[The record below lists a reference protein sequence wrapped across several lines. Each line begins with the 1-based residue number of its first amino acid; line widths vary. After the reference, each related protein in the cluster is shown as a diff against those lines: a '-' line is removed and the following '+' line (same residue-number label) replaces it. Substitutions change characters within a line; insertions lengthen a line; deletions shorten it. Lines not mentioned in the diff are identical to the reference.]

1 MVRKGKKESATP
13 TKDTFDPL
21 AIEGKTPATVVLLLS
36 SPEEDILIKA
46 CETIHAF
53 ADRGDENK
61 LSLLGLGALKP
72 LCQLITHS
80 NKLVRRFA
88 FMALGVMSTH
98 SEVKNALKN
107 LNIIP
112 SIIEKL
118 SPHEETVVHEFGTL
132 CLASLSVDFV
142 SKAVIFSNNG
152 LPPVIQLLSS
162 PDPDVVKNSLEI
174 IFNQIQDYPSR
185 SAIHELGGIPH
196 LLAQLK
202 SEFPVIQQLALKIL
216 QNITIDKDTR
226 VTFREEQG
234 FEKLID
240 VLKNKDLQDLH
251 AASLHVVVNCLND
264 SECFQLIHKGGGLAQ
279 LMEFILSPTLPEIQA
294 NAVKCVARVAQSSE
308 NCNILHKQNV
318 EKILVELLSVN
329 DDRVKGATSQAVSA
343 MSTNLASKEVLRELG
358 AISALV
364 ELLSSETSSVKR
376 DASRALYDLTQ
387 NNLHNVMAVYE
398 AGGHEPLVRLLTE
411 ECPETVANSA
421 ATLSNMAGQEDIRYS
436 ILSQN
441 ALPALV
447 EPLKSKDSHVQIS
460 TALCVATLACDTAS
474 RTEFKNAGGLPP
486 LVNLLDSKYKDVQK
500 MGSLAVKACACDGP
514 CAVEMCVL
522 GALEKL
528 QKINQSESQK
538 TVFSEMAM
546 MSLLNSNL
554 PVKYS
559 LMGFLSPTDH
569 VKDGFYDAGKAVA
582 GQRVLSLE
590 EHYCQPVNRQRAII
604 VINTAKHSAEETVVC
619 TEEKQHHLSGT
630 DIHSVKRE
638 TPRLGRKKEEE
649 KPKDKDLPC
658 AVSQSPPQR
667 HSKMLNDPA
676 LEALVQEAKETVLLL
691 DEAMTQYSILARMVS
706 KAMGGEVDRKKMHTF
721 EWTLHISELK
731 FELQSNVVPIGMI
744 KQGTYYHRA
753 LLFKCLADCI
763 GLSCSLVRGEY
774 NRGWNEVLVLNGQTQ
789 RYVVDLMHNPG
800 SLLKVNTP
808 AAEQY
813 QNI

>member
-1 MVRKGKKESATP
+1 MVKKGKRESETP
-13 TKDTFDPL
+13 TKDTFDPV
-21 AIEGKTPATVVLLLS
+21 AVEGKTPATVVLLLN
-36 SPEEDILIKA
+36 SPEEEILIKA

-61 LSLLGLGALKP
+61 VSLLGLGALEP
-72 LCQLITHS
+72 LCQLITHG
-80 NKLVRRFA
+80 NKLVRRCA

-98 SEVKNALKN
+98 TEVKNALQKC
-107 LNIIP
+107 NIIP
-112 SIIEKL
+112 SIIDKL
-118 SPHEETVVHEFGTL
+118 SPQEETVVHEFGTL
-132 CLASLSVDFV
+132 CLASMSVDFV
-142 SKAVIFSNNG
+142 SKALIFDNNG
-152 LPPVIQLLSS
+152 LLPVIRLLSS

-226 VTFREEQG
+226 ITFREEQG

-240 VLKNKDLQDLH
+240 ILKNKDLHDLH
-251 AASLHVVVNCLND
+251 AGSLHIVANCLND

-294 NAVKCVARVAQSSE
+294 NAVKCIARVAQSSE
-308 NCNILHKQNV
+308 NRNILHEQNV
-318 EKILVELLSVN
+318 EKVLVELFSVN
-329 DDRVKGATSQAVSA
+329 DDRVKAAVSQAVSA

-358 AISALV
+358 AIHPLV
-364 ELLSSETSSVKR
+364 RLLSSEASSVKR
-376 DASRALYDLTQ
+376 DASRALSDLTH
-387 NNLHNVMAVYE
+387 NNLLNVMAVYE
-398 AGGHEPLVRLLTE
+398 VTGHEPLVRLLTE
-411 ECPETVANSA
+411 QCLETVASSA
-421 ATLSNMAGQEDIRYS
+421 ATLSNMAGQEEIRYS

-447 EPLKSKDSHVQIS
+447 QPLKSKDSHVLIS
-460 TALCVATLACDTAS
+460 SALCVATLACDTAS

-500 MGSLAVKACACDGP
+500 MASLAVKACACDGP

-522 GALEKL
+522 GGLEKL
-528 QKINQSESQK
+528 QKINQSEHQK

-546 MSLLNSNL
+546 TSLLNFNL

-559 LMGFLSPTDH
+559 LTGFLSPTDH
-569 VKDGFYDAGKAVA
+569 VTDLFYDSGKAVA

-590 EHYCQPVNRQRAII
+590 EHYGQPVNQHRAII
-604 VINTAKHSAEETVVC
+604 VINMAKHAAEETVVC

-630 DIHSVKRE
+630 DISVKGE
-638 TPRLGRKKEEE
+638 TPRKKKEED
-649 KPKDKDLPC
+649 KPKNKDLPR
-658 AVSQSPPQR
+658 AVSQSPLQR
-667 HSKMLNDPA
+667 HCKMLNDQT
-676 LEALVQEAKETVLLL
+676 LETLVQEAKESVLLMDDDML
-691 DEAMTQYSILARMVS
+691 QYSALARMVS
-706 KAMGGEVDRKKMHTF
+706 KAMGGEVDTKNMATF

-744 KQGTYYHRA
+744 KKGTYYHRA
-753 LLFKCLADCI
+753 LLFKCLADSI

-774 NRGWNEVLVLNGQTQ
+774 NRAWNEVQVLDGQAQ
-789 RYVVDLMHNPG
+789 RYVVDLMHKPG
-800 SLLKVNTP
+800 SLLKINTP
-808 AAEQY
+808 AAEKY

>member
-88 FMALGVMSTH
+88 FMALA
-98 SEVKNALKN
+98 EVKNALKN

-251 AASLHVVVNCLND
+251 AASLHVVANCLND

-343 MSTNLASKEVLRELG
+343 MSTNLASKE
-358 AISALV
+358 
-364 ELLSSETSSVKR
+364 
-376 DASRALYDLTQ
+376 

-569 VKDGFYDAGKAVA
+569 VKDGFYDAGKVTIA
-582 GQRVLSLE
+582 RLHPLS
-590 EHYCQPVNRQRAII
+590 
-604 VINTAKHSAEETVVC
+604 
-619 TEEKQHHLSGT
+619 
-630 DIHSVKRE
+630 
-638 TPRLGRKKEEE
+638 
-649 KPKDKDLPC
+649 
-658 AVSQSPPQR
+658 
-667 HSKMLNDPA
+667 
-676 LEALVQEAKETVLLL
+676 
-691 DEAMTQYSILARMVS
+691 
-706 KAMGGEVDRKKMHTF
+706 
-721 EWTLHISELK
+721 
-731 FELQSNVVPIGMI
+731 
-744 KQGTYYHRA
+744 
-753 LLFKCLADCI
+753 
-763 GLSCSLVRGEY
+763 
-774 NRGWNEVLVLNGQTQ
+774 
-789 RYVVDLMHNPG
+789 
-800 SLLKVNTP
+800 
-808 AAEQY
+808 
-813 QNI
+813 